1 MKKTFKLPQ
10 YDASIFVKDPTLDSK
25 MCHVAVEKAIKVK
38 HDFLDAAMEQAKI
51 GSNKL

>member
-25 MCHVAVEKAIKVK
+25 MWHVTVEKAVKIK
-38 HDFLDAAMEQAKI
+38 HDFRDAAIEQTKI
-51 GSNKL
+51 CLKP